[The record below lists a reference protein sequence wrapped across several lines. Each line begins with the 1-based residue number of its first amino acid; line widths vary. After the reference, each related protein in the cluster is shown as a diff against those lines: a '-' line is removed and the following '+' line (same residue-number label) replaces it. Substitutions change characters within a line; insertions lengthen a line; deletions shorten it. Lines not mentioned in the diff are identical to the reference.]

1 MSLPLLDNLVR
12 VGQLTWVEQ
21 EEKRLRLTLEGLADI
36 DAGRTID
43 QAEVDAWVQSLD
55 SDKPLPLPQCG

>member
-21 EEKRLRLTLEGLADI
+21 EEKRHRLTLEGLSDI

-43 QAEVDAWVQSLD
+43 QAEVDAWVESLD